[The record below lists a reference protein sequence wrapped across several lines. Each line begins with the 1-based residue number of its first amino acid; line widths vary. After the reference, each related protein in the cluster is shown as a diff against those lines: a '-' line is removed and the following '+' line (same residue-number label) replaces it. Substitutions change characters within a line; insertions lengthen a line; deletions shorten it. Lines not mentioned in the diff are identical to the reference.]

1 MRMEKKDAELRQILY
16 DLSEKVLTNEQLIEV
31 SNHLETVYK
40 GEYRHSY
47 SSLFSTIEEISD
59 SPEYSME
66 NLLQNLEG
74 LKSVSSKQKFSAKVK
89 KSIYKFYDHVML
101 EVLRLIHYEQME
113 RNMQAMKNHIATDKA
128 LIEQYSQELKT
139 TKNQLDQAKKDLDKA
154 RKDTKNF
161 QAEIIGIISIFSAIT
176 LAFSGGL
183 SYLSSAISAVH
194 NSPILKLVVMILICG
209 FVLFNTIF
217 ILLYVVAR
225 IIDKDIF
232 FRCNSN
238 TCKGCTKA
246 EKDKSCS
253 FVTKIRKCLPYLFWV
268 DLILIL
274 AIFTV
279 AGAMIYRKSP
289 YCPEWLK

>member
-1 MRMEKKDAELRQILY
+1 MGKEKKDAELQQILY
-16 DLSEKVLTNEQLIEV
+16 NLSDKVLTNDELIEV
-31 SNHLETVYK
+31 SNDLEKIYK

-47 SSLFSTIEEISD
+47 SSLFSTVEEISAIK
-59 SPEYSME
+59 EYSME

-74 LKSVSSKQKFSAKVK
+74 LKSVSTKQKFSSKVK
-89 KSIYKFYDHVML
+89 KSIYKFYDHIML

-113 RNMQAMKNHIATDKA
+113 RNMQAMKNQIATDTE
-128 LIEQYSQELKT
+128 LIEQYSEELKT
-139 TKNQLDQAKKDLDKA
+139 TKTQLNEAKEDLDKA

-194 NSPILKLVVMILICG
+194 NSPILKLVVTILICG

-238 TCKGCTKA
+238 ACKGCTKA
-246 EKDKSCS
+246 EKDRSCS
-253 FVTKIRKCLPYLFWV
+253 FVAKIRKCLPYLFWV
-268 DLILIL
+268 DIILIL
-274 AIFTV
+274 AILIV
-279 AGAMIYRKSP
+279 VGGMIYRKSP